1 MSKRRTIVIINM
13 RQISMRVLL
22 TVRLLSS
29 LFHCVALGN
38 IHPHDYVLFTIAPF
52 KENSSYLKEV
62 IPP

>member
-1 MSKRRTIVIINM
+1 
-13 RQISMRVLL
+13 MRVLL

-29 LFHCVALGN
+29 LFYCVALGK